1 MATYSI
7 THRMRLDG
15 VAVVQTLTNVA
26 DLTVG
31 QQVTIAGV
39 GDGFDGTVT
48 VVAVPTALLIGVT
61 DEGDFEYDYDILI
74 PNQILY
80 INSGDDVTRDD
91 LAIYGTLTWT
101 PTCTWI
107 TSSNVTEFL
116 GISAAT
122 ANDTAFIA
130 SCVTAANAF
139 ASRRRRAAGYTDNL
153 STSPSGD
160 VTLGTTLY
168 AASLYRQRGSIDGFQ
183 SFDAMDTTN
192 PAMSLGTIHQLLGI
206 NRAQVA

>member
-1 MATYSI
+1 MATFSI

-48 VVAVPTALLIGVT
+48 VVAVPTALLEEVT
-61 DEGDFEYDYDILI
+61 EEGDYVYDYDTLI

-80 INSGDDVTRDD
+80 VNSGDDVDRDN
-91 LAIYGTLTWT
+91 LAAYGTLTWT

-107 TSSNVTEFL
+107 ANSNVTEFL

-122 ANDTAFIA
+122 ANDTAFIT
-130 SCVTAANAF
+130 SCVAAANAF
-139 ASRRRRAAGYTDNL
+139 ASRRRRAAGYRDALNV
-153 STSPSGD
+153 SPSGD

-206 NRAQVA
+206 NRSQVA